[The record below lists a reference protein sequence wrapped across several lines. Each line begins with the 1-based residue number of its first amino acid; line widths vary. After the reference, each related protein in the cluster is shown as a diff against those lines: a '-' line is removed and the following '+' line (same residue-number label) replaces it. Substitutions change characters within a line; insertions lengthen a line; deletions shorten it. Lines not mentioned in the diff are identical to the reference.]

1 MSKININN
9 NDYTYH
15 GVGYN
20 DFNFINN
27 VVPRISQWLIKEF
40 AVTQHADLEHQKE
53 FAHKLHQIG
62 QIIDNSISLEEKIDI
77 VKQVIDDEIYYADC
91 ELCLFD
97 CEGPHSCGTCSIPY
111 SNNFLLS
118 DKAARDTAEKIV
130 KALAYYSGETEE
142 FYDTTDTKT
151 KESPIM
157 DTKTKESPWQ
167 YTSASKT
174 FNKQL
179 KEFGRNDSNN

>member
-1 MSKININN
+1 MNKINITDK
-9 NDYTYH
+9 DYTYN
-15 GVGYN
+15 GMGYN

-27 VVPRISQWLIKEF
+27 VVPRISQWLINEFF
-40 AVTQHADLEHQKE
+40 AVKDSHSVKRQEE

-62 QIIDNSISLEEKIDI
+62 QIIDNSISSEEKINI

-97 CEGPHSCGTCSIPY
+97 CEDKGPHSCGTCSIPY

-130 KALAYYSGETEE
+130 KALAYYSHETDE
-142 FYDTTDTKT
+142 FYDTTN
-151 KESPIM
+151 
-157 DTKTKESPWQ
+157 TKTKESPWQ

-179 KEFGRNDSNN
+179 KEFGKNDNSY